1 MSSNTKILT
10 VIKHIDNNVNITDN
24 LKNFNANVNE
34 DYDFSSS
41 DEEDVNMEEK
51 DSDISDDE
59 DELENKKL
67 INQIISPGDLVIKS
81 SEYMKGHNTYTT
93 QEHFEK
99 SNTTQDGNTK
109 SGEEEL
115 NIYSSTLGVLS
126 KINKLISVTNIN
138 KNLYQAEIGDH
149 IIGQIVEVT
158 SAKKW
163 KLNIN
168 GNNLATLQLS
178 SINLPGGLLRRKN
191 EQDELNMKQLL
202 KVGDLINCEV
212 QGVHASGN
220 DINLHTRS
228 LKYGKLRNGALVKVK
243 MGLIQRKKTHTHFFN
258 NNSIKIILGCNGFIW
273 VSYERSPIDSVAKDK
288 GSESIKTDI
297 TRIEQDTSFEIYSD
311 INDPNIDLKTRILI
325 SKYVIII
332 KILAFN
338 NLVINEQRINSVYE
352 LILSYNRNSGGM
364 SHNSGSSKDVLFLLN
379 DPEVMKDIGYQLVQG
394 EKMRG

>member
-1 MSSNTKILT
+1 MSSAGKVLT
-10 VIKHIDNNVNITDN
+10 VITHLDNGVSANTANKLIKEDI
-24 LKNFNANVNE
+24 NANE
-34 DYDFSSS
+34 EYDFSSS
-41 DEEDVNMEEK
+41 DEDVDME
-51 DSDISDDE
+51 SDE
-59 DELENKKL
+59 DDDDDDAKEKKKL
-67 INQIISPGDLVIKS
+67 IDQIISPGDLVIKS

-93 QEHFEK
+93 QENMQPETAEQK
-99 SNTTQDGNTK
+99 NADD
-109 SGEEEL
+109 EL
-115 NIYSSTLGVLS
+115 NIFSSTLGVLS

-168 GNNLATLQLS
+168 GNNLANLQLS

-212 QGVHASGN
+212 QGVHSNGN

-228 LKYGKLRNGALVKVK
+228 LKYGKLRNGVLVKVK

-258 NNSIKIILGCNGFIW
+258 NNTIKIILGCNGFIW
-273 VSYERSPIDSVAKDK
+273 VSHEKAAADSVDK
-288 GSESIKTDI
+288 TKAPDAIKTDI

-311 INDPNIDLKTRILI
+311 INDPTIDLAKRVLI
-325 SKYVIII
+325 NKYVIII

-338 NLVINEQRINSVYE
+338 NLVINEQRINAVYE
-352 LILSYNRNSGGM
+352 LILSYS
-364 SHNSGSSKDVLFLLN
+364 SHAPSSRVQSNPKDVLFLLN
-379 DPEVMKDIGYQLVQG
+379 DFEVMKDIGQQLVQG
-394 EKMRG
+394 EKMRGNEAN

>member
-1 MSSNTKILT
+1 MSAHSKILT
-10 VIKHIDNNVNITDN
+10 VINHIDSPINNGDN
-24 LKNFNANVNE
+24 SKFFHATVKE
-34 DYDFSSS
+34 EYDFSSTDEDS
-41 DEEDVNMEEK
+41 DIKMEDEEDESF
-51 DSDISDDE
+51 DDDE
-59 DELENKKL
+59 SSENRRL
-67 INQIISPGDLVIKS
+67 MNQIIPPGDLVIKS

-93 QEHFEK
+93 QNNHSLSKEENNDK
-99 SNTTQDGNTK
+99 TT
-109 SGEEEL
+109 EEEL

-158 SAKKW
+158 STKKW

-168 GNNLATLQLS
+168 GNNLGNLQLS

-212 QGVHASGN
+212 QGVHANGN

-228 LKYGKLRNGALVKVK
+228 LKYGKLRNGVLVKVK

-273 VSYERSPIDSVAKDK
+273 VSHDRVAISNANGAKDAQ
-288 GSESIKTDI
+288 SIKSDI

-311 INDPNIDLKTRILI
+311 VNDPEIDLNKRILI
-325 SKYVIII
+325 SKYAIII

-338 NLVINEQRINSVYE
+338 NLIINEQRINAVYE
-352 LILSYNRNSGGM
+352 LILSYNT
-364 SHNSGSSKDVLFLLN
+364 SKSVSNGLANPKNVLFLLN
-379 DPEVMKDIGYQLVQG
+379 DSEVMKDIGYQLIQG

>member
-1 MSSNTKILT
+1 MSSSQKILT
-10 VIKHIDNNVNITDN
+10 VIKHDDDNIKIAENLQDFEGNINENYVFNSSDDDVNMKDISD
-24 LKNFNANVNE
+24 E
-34 DYDFSSS
+34 DS
-41 DEEDVNMEEK
+41 DEEN
-51 DSDISDDE
+51 I
-59 DELENKKL
+59 ENNNL
-67 INQIISPGDLVIKS
+67 LNQIISPGDLVIKS

-93 QEHFEK
+93 QDTLHSTSNGSSDEK
-99 SNTTQDGNTK
+99 KNND
-109 SGEEEL
+109 EI

-158 SAKKW
+158 STKKW

-168 GNNLATLQLS
+168 GNNLANLQLS

-212 QGVHASGN
+212 QGVHSNGN

-228 LKYGKLRNGALVKVK
+228 LKYGKLRNGALIKVK

-273 VSYERSPIDSVAKDK
+273 VSHEKAAAETVNKNKDA
-288 GSESIKTDI
+288 ESIKTDI

-311 INDPNIDLKTRILI
+311 INDPSIDLSKRILI

-338 NLVINEQRINSVYE
+338 NLVINEQRINAVYE
-352 LILSYNRNSGGM
+352 LILSYTSSNTLSNKSSNS
-364 SHNSGSSKDVLFLLN
+364 KEILFVLN
-379 DPEVMKDIGYQLVQG
+379 DFDIMKDIAYQLVQG